1 MILYGRY
8 LVCGIFFVSDVYRLD
23 MDILLRDRF
32 TESWEKY
39 FPGSDLP
46 VSIEFKDNADDGELV
61 ETPRGWRCIIC
72 QIAKARSGDSIVFT
86 EKSIT
91 CGGGLRY
98 SGYSD
103 SIHLNFRYFL
113 SYGKKGIVDGE
124 RYKQTPEIVD
134 DWEKQIPKYPPHK
147 KYLHIKRWD
156 KLKENDNPEVIVFFA
171 RPEVMSGLFT
181 LANYDQSSP
190 FGVICPMGSG
200 CSSILLYP
208 WLEQQK
214 DDPKVV
220 LGMFDPSARKCVPND
235 IFTMAFPMKR
245 FETVIGF
252 MDESFLITPQWKTV
266 LKKIQRSTE
275 INNKN

>member
-1 MILYGRY
+1 
-8 LVCGIFFVSDVYRLD
+8 

-113 SYGKKGIVDGE
+113 SYGKKGIIDGE

-171 RPEVMSGLFT
+171 RPELYALRTFGRRGVVEKGLGACQNYGRDFEFAG
-181 LANYDQSSP
+181 LANR
-190 FGVICPMGSG
+190 V
-200 CSSILLYP
+200 
-208 WLEQQK
+208 
-214 DDPKVV
+214 
-220 LGMFDPSARKCVPND
+220 
-235 IFTMAFPMKR
+235 
-245 FETVIGF
+245 
-252 MDESFLITPQWKTV
+252 
-266 LKKIQRSTE
+266 QRSRPFAE
-275 INNKN
+275 RVKRRRVAVGPERRRQNLQSRLVSA